1 VPVADDIIGSVA
13 VEVLPNA
20 KRFVQDFKAKVLP
33 GARQAGDEIG
43 NVAGAAAAKRL
54 GDRLKAGID
63 EGFRRSDP
71 ARQGGKQGDQF
82 AGEFSRVLKTRL
94 EAAFKSLPK
103 VNIDGNARGAER
115 AISLLRADLE
125 SLSKQRVGIDISEKA
140 ALAKIEVLKIE
151 LDRLGRNSKSIQVR
165 LDTKAAAAE
174 LVALE
179 TALSGVADAAAQ
191 GGSGAAGAGGG
202 LGRGALLGGGIAAG
216 LLLVGPAAGAAT
228 AGIAAVAGAAGAT
241 ILAIKGIQ
249 TEVKNQNTA
258 GRAFSAELKAS
269 AGSLHLLE
277 STAARFAQGGLF
289 SALSQVNAELPTLN
303 PLVASLAK
311 HLGTAF
317 SIGTGGL
324 IKGLEVAKPLLSDA
338 GLYAERLAQKFADFT
353 ASPDFQRFINYARA
367 ELPIVAADLGDIAKM
382 TTDVVVAVQPLGDQF
397 LSQIDDVARGV
408 DKLTGPLTA
417 LTHLTSGDGG
427 SGKLFGFIDKA
438 TNPVSRITDLLGKLG
453 GGGKNAAAGTA
464 VLTTGLDDN
473 ARAAAF
479 NQLALQNTGTA
490 ALTTSAAYNTAT
502 DAVKKQAD
510 QLAATTEQMRLQG
523 DVMGLLKQAEDKLSG
538 KAYDAANAQNTFEQG
553 IISLLSN
560 VKSGGP
566 VFAGLS
572 QAAIT
577 NRSSLLQLRDAA
589 LAAAGTYGDV
599 SVSGSAAQ
607 KKLIELRQTIIDS
620 THTTGKAHDQVVAFV
635 DSILKIPSS
644 ADVTV
649 TAHTAAAKQ
658 GIVELGKLIAGVAGH
673 HYNVYFDA
681 KTNGTIP
688 RGGNQVS
695 LKATGGP
702 ITGPGTETSDSIL
715 IRASKN
721 EFMVRASQAK
731 KHRGLLELINTPGF
745 AGGGLIDLSGSGPF
759 SLGGGTGTKAAAA
772 AKKSAASKA
781 AAKAAA
787 TLATAQGN
795 IRFTASLDL
804 SRLQSSATASAIASV
819 IRKLITDVHTAA
831 AKGVGSNSLIPT
843 LQAENS
849 QLGRLANQRVALA
862 NKIKAATAS
871 LNAQRQASAQ
881 EAGQVAGSIGGT
893 FNVTS
898 LDSPAQFGT
907 ASPAGL
913 IRNLQVEAK
922 QVQNAATQLA
932 QLRKLGL
939 DKTLIQQLGEA
950 GPGGFAS
957 IQSLSTATPAQIA
970 QINALKATVNAAS
983 QAAGSQVAGSLYQTG
998 IDSAAG
1004 YIRGLDSQLAKVNA
1018 AASRLAQT
1026 VIRQIKRDLGIHSPS
1041 LVMRQHGRYTG
1052 EGFAQGIADRYGMV
1066 TRSATGLANAAV
1078 QPAQFSRGQQLPAGL
1093 IQVNPAAGHN
1103 ETAIGIAAGR
1113 YAASQFA

>member
-1 VPVADDIIGSVA
+1 MADDIIGSVA

-54 GDRLKAGID
+54 GDRLKEGID

-71 ARQGGKQGDQF
+71 VRQGGKQGEQF

-125 SLSKQRVGIDISEKA
+125 SLSKKRIGIDISEGE

-165 LDTKAAAAE
+165 MDTKAAAAE

-202 LGRGALLGGGIAAG
+202 IGRGGLLGAAIAAG
-216 LLLVGPAAGAAT
+216 LFLVGPAAGAAT
-228 AGIAAVAGAAGAT
+228 AGIAAVAAAAGT
-241 ILAIKGIQ
+241 TVLAIKGIQ
-249 TEVKNQNTA
+249 TEVKNQNVA
-258 GRAFSAELKAS
+258 GKAFSAELKES

-277 STAARFAQGGLF
+277 ATAARFAQGGLF

-303 PLVASLAK
+303 PLVGDLAK

-338 GLYAERLAQKFADFT
+338 GVYAERLAQKFADFT
-353 ASPDFQRFINYARA
+353 AGPDFQRFINYART
-367 ELPIVAADLGDIAKM
+367 ELPIVAGDLGDIGKS
-382 TTDVVVAVQPLGDQF
+382 AVDLVTALQPLGDAT
-397 LSQIDDVARGV
+397 LRNIDGLAKSIDA
-408 DKLTGPLTA
+408 LIGPLTA
-417 LTHLTSGDGG
+417 VTHISDSGA
-427 SGKLFGFIDKA
+427 GKTLGFLNHLA
-438 TNPVSRITDLLGKLG
+438 GYANPIGLLQNTLG
-453 GGGKNAAAGTA
+453 GGGGKKGASGATQQ
-464 VLTTGLDDN
+464 LTNDLDNN

-479 NQLALQNTGTA
+479 DQLALQNTGTA
-490 ALTTSAAYNTAT
+490 ALSTTGAYNLAT
-502 DAVKKQAD
+502 GAIKKQAD

-523 DVMGLLKQAEDKLSG
+523 DVLGLLKQAEDQASG
-538 KAYDAANAQNTFEQG
+538 KAYNAANAQNTFEQG
-553 IISLLSN
+553 IISLLQS

-589 LAAAGTYGDV
+589 VAAAGTYGDV
-599 SVSGSAAQ
+599 RVSGSAAQ

-644 ADVTV
+644 ASVTV
-649 TAHTAAAKQ
+649 TAHTDAAKQ
-658 GIVELGKLIAGVAGH
+658 GIAELGELIAGVAGH

-745 AGGGLIDLSGSGPF
+745 AGGGLIDLSGSGPYG
-759 SLGGGTGTKAAAA
+759 LGGGTGTAAAAA
-772 AKKSAASKA
+772 AKKAQARSKA
-781 AAKAAA
+781 AAKTAAA
-787 TLATAQGN
+787 LATAQGN

-804 SRLQSSATASAIASV
+804 SRLNSAGTASAIASV

-849 QLGRLANQRVALA
+849 QLGRLANERVGLT
-862 NKIKAATAS
+862 NKIKAANAS
-871 LNAQRQASAQ
+871 LAAQRQTSAQ
-881 EAGQVAGSIGGT
+881 EASQVAGSIGGV
-893 FNVTS
+893 FNIAS
-898 LDSPAQFGT
+898 LDSPGQFGT
-907 ASPAGL
+907 APPAAL
-913 IRNLQVEAK
+913 IRNLQVEAR

-950 GPGGFAS
+950 GPGGFAAT
-957 IQSLSTATPAQIA
+957 QSLSTATPAQIA

-983 QAAGSQVAGSLYQTG
+983 QAAGSQVAGSLYQAG
-998 IDSAAG
+998 IDSAVG

-1018 AASRLAQT
+1018 AAGRLAQT
-1026 VIRQIKRDLGIHSPS
+1026 VVRQVKRDLGIHSPS

-1078 QPAQFSRGQQLPAGL
+1078 QPAQFGRGRQLAGGPLIGSLVMQPGVEPESFAVDVSRQLARRL
-1093 IQVNPAAGHN
+1093 
-1103 ETAIGIAAGR
+1103 
-1113 YAASQFA
+1113 